1 MALACVDKA
10 RDLDRPDSPSS
21 KGLDRKPR
29 FDQVRQDGCDPDRVT
44 AFGTTS
50 LVDYLGSKRRFKS
63 TRTIYRHMLWT
74 HLEYGAPAL
83 PERHTWLA
91 AQLTRPPLGRTTP
104 ADE

>member
-10 RDLDRPDSPSS
+10 SDLDRPDSPSS

-29 FDQVRQDGCDPDRVT
+29 FDQVRQDGYDPDRVT

-50 LVDYLGSKRRFKS
+50 LVDHLGSKRRFKS

-74 HLEYGAPAL
+74 QRSE
-83 PERHTWLA
+83 ERRVGKECVSTCKYRWSPYH
-91 AQLTRPPLGRTTP
+91 
-104 ADE
+104 